1 MFEKYRLKY
10 GESLSGIADRFDT
23 TESYL
28 KEINNIY
35 FNDNLKPDTEIIVPK
50 KKEEYYMIY
59 TIEKGDSLYQI
70 GKKYNINTELL
81 SSLNG
86 LEEDDYIYP
95 GQEIM
100 IPSGKYSYYITK
112 DGDTIDTVLK
122 TFGTSRDMF
131 DKYNQTIY
139 LLPNQLLVNKKTK

>member
-10 GESLSGIADRFDT
+10 GESLSDVANRYDT
-23 TESYL
+23 TEDYL

-35 FNDNLKPDTEIIVPK
+35 FNDNIKPDMEIIIPK
-50 KKEEYYMIY
+50 KKDEYYVSY

-70 GKKYNINTELL
+70 SKKYNINLELL
-81 SSLNG
+81 SNMNG

-100 IPSGKYSYYITK
+100 IPRGGYSYYITK
-112 DGDTIDTVLK
+112 EGDTIETVLK
-122 TFGTSRDMF
+122 TFNTTKEKF
-131 DKYNQTIY
+131 DKYNSTIY
-139 LLPNQLLVNKKTK
+139 LLPGQLLINKNR

>member
-10 GESLSGIADRFDT
+10 GENLSDVANRYDT
-23 TESYL
+23 TENYL

-35 FNDNLKPDTEIIVPK
+35 FNDNLKPNMEIIIPK
-50 KKEEYYMIY
+50 KKDDYYKVY
-59 TIEKGDSLYQI
+59 TIEKGDTLYQI
-70 GKKYNINTELL
+70 SKKYNVNPTLL

-100 IPSGKYSYYITK
+100 IPNIGYSYYITK
-112 DGDTIDTVLK
+112 QGDTLETVLK
-122 TFGTSRDMF
+122 TFNIKRDTF
-131 DKYNQTIY
+131 DKYNKTIY
-139 LLPNQLLVNKKTK
+139 LLPGQLLINKKTK

>member
-10 GESLSGIADRFDT
+10 GEDLSDVANRYDT
-23 TESYL
+23 TEDYL

-35 FNDNLKPDTEIIVPK
+35 FNDMVKPDMEIVIPK
-50 KKEEYYMIY
+50 KKDEYYIVY
-59 TIEKGDSLYQI
+59 TIEKGDSLYGI
-70 GKKYNINTELL
+70 SKKYNINPELL

-100 IPSGKYSYYITK
+100 IPRGGYSYYITK
-112 DGDTIDTVLK
+112 QGDTIETVLK
-122 TFGTSRDMF
+122 AFNVSKDQF
-131 DKYNQTIY
+131 DKYNKTIY
-139 LLPNQLLVNKKTK
+139 LLPGQLLVNKKTN

>member
-10 GESLSGIADRFDT
+10 GESLRDVANRYDT
-23 TESYL
+23 TEDYL

-35 FNDNLKPDTEIIVPK
+35 FNDNIKPDMEIIIPK
-50 KKEEYYMIY
+50 KKDEYYVSY

-70 GKKYNINTELL
+70 SKKYNINLELL
-81 SSLNG
+81 SNMNG

-100 IPSGKYSYYITK
+100 IPRGGYSYYITK
-112 DGDTIDTVLK
+112 EGDTIETVLK
-122 TFGTSRDMF
+122 TFNTTKEKF
-131 DKYNQTIY
+131 DKYNSTIY
-139 LLPNQLLVNKKTK
+139 LLPGQLLINKNR

>member
-10 GESLSGIADRFDT
+10 GENLSDVANRYDT
-23 TESYL
+23 TENYL

-35 FNDNLKPDTEIIVPK
+35 FNDNLKPNMEIIIPK
-50 KKEEYYMIY
+50 KKDDHYKVY
-59 TIEKGDSLYQI
+59 TIEKGDTLYQI
-70 GKKYNINTELL
+70 SKKYNVNPTLL

-100 IPSGKYSYYITK
+100 IPSIEYSYYITK
-112 DGDTIDTVLK
+112 QGDTLETVLK
-122 TFGTSRDMF
+122 TFNIKRDTF
-131 DKYNQTIY
+131 DKYNKTIY
-139 LLPNQLLVNKKTK
+139 LLPGQLLINKKTK